1 MLIQHFKEEM
11 KSTIKELTQQDLKTM
26 HQLNEIYL
34 HCLQT
39 FAPELNE
46 KPFEAKTIDI
56 VFFRCCKQD
65 HPLNSQIVPA
75 TAFAMGRHF
84 TTHLCYGWKINHD
97 HFGEEYVLVSLD
109 GSQVVY
115 PFSLVQQKF
124 EKHECGFVKKLAA
137 MFGEIQSI

>member
-1 MLIQHFKEEM
+1 M
-11 KSTIKELTQQDLKTM
+11 KNAIKELTEQDLETI
-26 HQLNEIYL
+26 HQLNETYL

-56 VFFRCCKQD
+56 VFFRCCKQN
-65 HPLNSQIVPA
+65 HSLCRHIVPA
-75 TAFAMGRHF
+75 TAYAMGQHF
-84 TTHLCYGWKINHD
+84 IIQLNYGWKIIHD
-97 HFGEEYVLVSLD
+97 HMGEDYVLVSLD

-124 EKHECGFVKKLAA
+124 EKHECGFVKKLSA
-137 MFGEIQSI
+137 MFGEMQSL

>member
-1 MLIQHFKEEM
+1 M
-11 KSTIKELTQQDLKTM
+11 KNAIKELTEQDLETM
-26 HQLNEIYL
+26 HQLNETYL

-56 VFFRCCKQD
+56 VFFRCCKQN
-65 HPLNSQIVPA
+65 HSLCSQIVPA
-75 TAFAMGRHF
+75 TANAMGQHF
-84 TTHLCYGWKINHD
+84 ITYLHYAWKINHD

-109 GSQVVY
+109 GNQIVY

-124 EKHECGFVKKLAA
+124 EKHECGFVEKLSA
-137 MFGEIQSI
+137 MFGEMQSI